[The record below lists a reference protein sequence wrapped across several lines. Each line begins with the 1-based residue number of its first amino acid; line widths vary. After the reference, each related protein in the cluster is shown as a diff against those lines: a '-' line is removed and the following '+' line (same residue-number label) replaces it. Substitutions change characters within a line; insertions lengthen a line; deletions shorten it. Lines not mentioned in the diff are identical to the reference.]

1 METVRVDDLLAHF
14 DDLDH
19 AEKHGQRRRF
29 HDSCRQIHRS
39 RQKPTQR
46 LRQNHFDERLP
57 ATQPKHIR
65 GLILGFRN
73 RLKRATHQIAQ
84 FRAAPQYE
92 HEHACAGRIQIP
104 IPRTGETVERDE
116 QQRQLRHDANEI
128 QINPGQHA
136 NDGILHRHQPADSQS
151 HRNGK
156 THRNTGDPHR
166 NPKAL
171 QQAREHARLEQNLS
185 AAHSRTS
192 VPAKCRTMRSAAES
206 PSMRRPASAT
216 TRTCCSTCRS
226 DPWPCTSR
234 RQARWPTRRMIP

>member
-1 METVRVDDLLAHF
+1 MRPPLFQSAGHDGQRPAHDEVHEGNHPVDPQGSGRVLETVRVDDLLTHF

-46 LRQNHFDERLP
+46 LRQNHCDERLP

-84 FRAAPQYE
+84 FRAAPQHE

-104 IPRTGETVERDE
+104 IPRTGETVKRDE

-128 QINPGQHA
+128 QINPGQHTD
-136 NDGILHRHQPADSQS
+136 DGIFHRHQPADDQS

-166 NPKAL
+166 NPQAL
-171 QQAREHARLEQNLS
+171 QQAREFFLQILFLA
-185 AAHSRTS
+185 
-192 VPAKCRTMRSAAES
+192 
-206 PSMRRPASAT
+206 
-216 TRTCCSTCRS
+216 
-226 DPWPCTSR
+226 
-234 RQARWPTRRMIP
+234 